1 MGTMIEVDRL
11 NVAFGDGAQA
21 RRVINDVSFQVAK
34 GECFG
39 IVGESGSGK
48 STVLRTIMG
57 LNSNFT
63 GRIVID
69 GQSFEARRSR
79 EQYRHIQMVFQ
90 DPYSALHPRRT
101 VDWSIKEPLLIQG
114 YPDRDQMVVKML
126 ESVGLSAALRYRF
139 PHQLSGGQRQRVA
152 IARAIILNPAVL
164 LLDEPTSALDLSVQ
178 AEVLNLLDGLRR
190 ELGLTYVFVSHEL
203 AVVAHM
209 CDRLAV
215 MKQGAVVEILSTE
228 QLRRGDARQEYT
240 RELIAANLPYRRE
253 MQAEPGAP
261 SVATSESLQSIAASR
276 EPSA

>member
-1 MGTMIEVDRL
+1 MGAMIEIERL
-11 NVAFGDGAQA
+11 NVSFGDGSQTM
-21 RRVINDVSFQVAK
+21 RVVDDVSFRVTK

-48 STVLRTIMG
+48 STILRTIMG

-63 GRIVID
+63 GRVVID
-69 GQSFEARRSR
+69 GQPFETRRTR

-101 VDWSIKEPLLIQG
+101 LDWSINEPLLIQG
-114 YPDRDQMVVKML
+114 YPDRDRLVVEML
-126 ESVGLSAALRYRF
+126 ESVGLSPALRYRF

-190 ELGLTYVFVSHEL
+190 AFGLTYVFVSHEL

-215 MKQGAVVEILSTE
+215 MKQGVVVEILSTE
-228 QLRRGDARQEYT
+228 QLRRGDAAQEYT
-240 RELIAANLPYRRE
+240 RELIAASLPYRRE
-253 MQAEPGAP
+253 ALAQGTGR
-261 SVATSESLQSIAASR
+261 S
-276 EPSA
+276 